1 MKELVLTKAPGGA
14 LIPADPQAAEFIGK
28 LKLGQGVTAAIKRH
42 RNPAFHRKFFA
53 LLNLAYDAWEPTVAT
68 YKGQVVGKNFDQF
81 RNDILCIAG
90 HFEMA
95 VNLRGETRVTAK
107 SISFGAMDQHEFES
121 VYNSVANAILQ
132 RILTNYTRDDLD
144 AVIDRLMGF
153 I

>member
-14 LIPADPQAAEFIGK
+14 LIPVDPQAAEFIAK
-28 LKLGQGVTAAIKRH
+28 LKVGQGVTAAIKRH
-42 RNPAFHRKFFA
+42 RNPGHHRKFFA
-53 LLNLAYDAWEPTVAT
+53 LLNVAFDAWEPVEAT

-81 RNDILCIAG
+81 RNDIVVLAG
-90 HFEMA
+90 FYEMA
-95 VNLRGETRVTAK
+95 VNLKGETRLTAK
-107 SISFGAMDQHEFES
+107 SISFGSMDQDEFDTL
-121 VYNSVANAILQ
+121 YNATCNVILQ